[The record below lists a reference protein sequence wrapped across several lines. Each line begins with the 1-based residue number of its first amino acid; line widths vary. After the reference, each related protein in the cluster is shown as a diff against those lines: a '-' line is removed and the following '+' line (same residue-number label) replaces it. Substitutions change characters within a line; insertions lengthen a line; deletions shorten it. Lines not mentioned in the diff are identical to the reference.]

1 MVAVQSSTPGIYN
14 QQTTTTG
21 SGSHA
26 QQAFA
31 KQQALA
37 TTQASA
43 NAAVA
48 GGGSKLKGSKSK
60 YRGGADSNTIT
71 LAPMQSGT
79 SPAQVALG
87 AQVASTGAQSA
98 ANAPFDCHASNSCA
112 TKGGRR
118 RSRTNKR
125 KPRKTRRNHKKSKRR
140 RTKSSR
146 K

>member
-1 MVAVQSSTPGIYN
+1 MVQPSSTIPGINY
-14 QQTTTTG
+14 QQVTTTG

-31 KQQALA
+31 KQQANA
-37 TTQASA
+37 TTQNNA
-43 NAAVA
+43 NQL
-48 GGGSKLKGSKSK
+48 S
-60 YRGGADSNTIT
+60 GGAIA
-71 LAPMQSGT
+71 LPPMQSGT
-79 SPAQVALG
+79 SPAQVAL
-87 AQVASTGAQSA
+87 STKVQQGSVDSA
-98 ANAPFDCHASNSCA
+98 AKSVYDCQSSNSCP

-125 KPRKTRRNHKKSKRR
+125 KTIKNKRKSRRNNKKSKRR